1 MTRAA
6 NDRSDIVKDTRP
18 ANLTLPFGPDAS
30 LRARVRE
37 LERERDAL
45 RGEVVEL
52 QRSAEAGLLTGGL
65 AHDLRNQLTAFLGA
79 AELALMQGYSD
90 ALREGLRAT
99 MRQGYR
105 MHETVDAFVQFV
117 QRREGRVRVF
127 EVRESMDGLERLVD
141 PVARGEGVEFL
152 QSCATRASLCAD
164 RQLLEQVLVN
174 VSMNAVRAAA
184 SGGGRVVASAVDG
197 AEGFV
202 RITVRDTGPGIRPD
216 VRERLFQPFAT
227 GHAASG
233 GTGLGLY
240 VARQIVQRWG
250 GTIRIDSAETGTRV
264 DVDLPVAS

>member
-1 MTRAA
+1 MKNT
-6 NDRSDIVKDTRP
+6 SP
-18 ANLTLPFGPDAS
+18 SNLTLPFGAEAS
-30 LRARVRE
+30 LRVRVRE

-45 RGEVVEL
+45 RGEVIGL
-52 QRSAEAGLLTGGL
+52 QRVAEAGLLTGGL

-79 AELALMQGYSD
+79 AELALMQGHSD

-99 MRQGYR
+99 MRQGWR

-117 QRREGRVRVF
+117 QRREGRARVF
-127 EVRESMDGLERLVD
+127 EVKESMDGLERLVD

-174 VSMNAVRAAA
+174 LSMNAVRAAA
-184 SGGGRVVASAVDG
+184 SGGGRVIASAVDG
-197 AEGFV
+197 EDGFV
-202 RITVRDTGPGIRPD
+202 RITVRDTGPGIRED
-216 VRERLFQPFAT
+216 VRRRLFQPFAT

-240 VARQIVQRWG
+240 VAQQIVQRWG
-250 GTIRIDSAETGTRV
+250 GTIRIETSGTGTRV
-264 DVDLPVAS
+264 DVDLPIAS